1 MSYYDTADRGVGA
14 IFLAGEMMKTLLLV
28 MMAAT
33 VWAADPDDV
42 VIERGV
48 AYASIPH
55 DRLLMDIVRPKAAGK
70 YPGIVMIHGGG
81 FSSGTRESYLPMAIR
96 LAQNGYVAATVSYR
110 LAPMF
115 QFPMPLHD
123 VKSAVRFLRA
133 NAGKYGVDAEK
144 MGAIG
149 VSAGATWA
157 QFLAVSRGVP
167 QLEGNGPHKEFSSSV
182 DCAVSYYGRSDMR
195 RAYEGSRNA
204 ATALPQLLGG
214 DRQAALDMHLRASPL
229 SWVNPDS
236 APVLAIH
243 GTRDQNVPYEQSL
256 FLMER
261 LKSVGVE
268 AELETIAEAGHGFK
282 GADEERAFART
293 LDFFGR
299 KLKPKLL
306 ETRTIVVTDHGP
318 GAEIIAMKWPSGR
331 VLWRRGNHRSTEAA
345 VLPNGHV
352 LYIEDPKGVV
362 TELDAA
368 QQVVWQ
374 YKSTGASLVS
384 AQRLANGN
392 TLLVDDVATRVFEVT
407 PDGQVAW
414 SVTKPEYKGLAMR
427 RARRTAAGTTMLA
440 VQKAGLVL
448 ELDRAGAAVRTM
460 DFKGRMPAQALPLA
474 DGGML
479 MGLAGPGEVRKVSA
493 DGKTLVVFGGAN
505 DAARTSWTSGF
516 APLADGGLMVVDY
529 QAGRILEF
537 DAAGKIVHQMKNL
550 SWAMTSVGVMP

>member
-479 MGLAGPGEVRKVSA
+479 IGLAGPGEVRKVSA

>member
-1 MSYYDTADRGVGA
+1 
-14 IFLAGEMMKTLLLV
+14 
-28 MMAAT
+28 
-33 VWAADPDDV
+33 

-48 AYASIPH
+48 PYASIPH
-55 DRLLMDIVRPKAAGK
+55 DKLLMDIVRPKAAGK

-81 FSSGTRESYLPMAIR
+81 FSSGTREGYLPMAIR

-133 NAGKYGVDAEK
+133 NAGKYGVDGEK

-157 QFLAVSRGVP
+157 QFLAVSRGVAA
-167 QLEGNGPHKEFSSSV
+167 LEGNGPHKEFSSSV

-243 GTRDQNVPYEQSL
+243 GTRDLNVPYEQSL

-352 LYIEDPKGVV
+352 LYIEDPKGLV
-362 TELDAA
+362 TELDAQ

-374 YKSTGASLVS
+374 YKTSGASLVS

-407 PDGQVAW
+407 PGGQVTW

-448 ELDRAGAAVRTM
+448 ELDSAGAVVRTM

-479 MGLAGPGEVRKVSA
+479 IGLAGPGEVRKLGA

-505 DAARTSWTSGF
+505 DAARTAWTSGF
-516 APLADGGLMVVDY
+516 APLAGGGLMVVDY